1 MAFGS
6 MFDTEFE
13 DIAKAIVNSAIKVHK
28 NIGPG
33 LLESV
38 YQKCLVYELQKAGFR
53 VATEVSLPVK
63 YDGIRIDAGF
73 RIDMIVNEAVVIEN
87 KTVES
92 LQPIH
97 KAQII
102 TYLKL
107 GGYRLGFLINW
118 NEVMLRNGIK
128 RIIN

>member
-1 MAFGS
+1 
-6 MFDTEFE
+6 MFDTEYE
-13 DIAKAIVNSAIKVHK
+13 DIAKAIVDSAIKVHK

-38 YQKCLVYELQKAGFR
+38 YQKCLVYELKKAGFR
-53 VATEVSLPVK
+53 VATEVFLPVK

-73 RIDMIVNEAVVIEN
+73 RIDMIVNEAVIIEN